1 MTVVAGARVAR
12 GKDEMERGEPLWY
25 LTKDGDRSCLALYER
40 HYSAY
45 RYKDGRKRLLF
56 CGPGE
61 KIVLR
66 TANCDAFFVWR
77 RFIDASGEAGIN
89 CAVFRNEG
97 PHRSSQLIRQADEI
111 ADFCWPGERHYTY
124 VCPAAVRSH
133 NPGFCFLMA
142 GWRRCKYRTKSGLMV
157 FER

>member
-1 MTVVAGARVAR
+1 V
-12 GKDEMERGEPLWY
+12 EPLPLWY
-25 LTKDGDRSCLALYER
+25 LTKDGDRSCLSMYER

-45 RYKDGRKRLLF
+45 QFRDSRKRVLF

-66 TANCDAFFVWR
+66 TGSCDAFFVWR
-77 RFIDASGEAGIN
+77 KFIDASGEVGIN

-97 PHRSSQLIRQADEI
+97 PLRSSLLIEQADKI
-111 ADFCWPGERHYTY
+111 ADFCWPSERHYTY
-124 VCPAAVRSH
+124 VRAEAVRSR

-142 GWRRCKYRTKSGLMV
+142 GWKRCRYKTKSGLMV
-157 FER
+157 FERQAPS